1 MITLKPQSKSRQP
14 APQTSLVALLRPKSF
29 DKLQRA
35 NELRKVDRLPN
46 ETGDLG
52 PKFGEDRFFID
63 YTASLRKSMRTEQMR
78 KVAPKTAQPPELEV
92 ISNCNEWHALDARR
106 ERDGRQAVV
115 DLIKRGWSTARIN
128 AVTGKRLP

>member
-1 MITLKPQSKSRQP
+1 MISLKPQSTSRQA
-14 APQTSLVALLRPKSF
+14 APRTSLAALLRPKSF

-52 PKFGEDRFFID
+52 PEYGEDRYFIAS
-63 YTASLRKSMRTEQMR
+63 YTASLRKSMCAEQMR

-106 ERDGRQAVV
+106 ERDGRQAGV

-128 AVTGKRLP
+128 AVTGK